1 MASGKQYGVLLFD
14 DAYEHLDEA
23 LKHYVQKG
31 PIGKYFYCTDAG
43 PDGAF
48 FKMSFNPEQVDG
60 RIESPMTIWIPIQF
74 VKFWV
79 KAEKQKV
86 IPGFT
91 QE

>member
-1 MASGKQYGVLLFD
+1 MASGEQYGVLLFD
-14 DAYEHLDEA
+14 NAYEHLDEA
-23 LKHYVQKG
+23 LKHYVQTG

-48 FKMSFNPEQVDG
+48 FKMSFQPEQVGD
-60 RIESPMTIWIPIQF
+60 RIRDPMTIWIPIQF

-79 KAEKQKV
+79 KAANKKA

-91 QE
+91 GE